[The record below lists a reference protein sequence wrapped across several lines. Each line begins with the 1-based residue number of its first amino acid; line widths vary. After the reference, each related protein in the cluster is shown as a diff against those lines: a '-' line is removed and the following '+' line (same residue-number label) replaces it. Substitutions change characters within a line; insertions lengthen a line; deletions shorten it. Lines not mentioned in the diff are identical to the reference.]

1 MPARPCAIRAGH
13 VFITGNINMPICR
26 SFVQALFR
34 TRTGDPLLTI
44 VRQLKREG
52 RLAPWTMPNIGPQY
66 RLLSERPSVKRMLE
80 AEGIVAY
87 PDD

>member
-1 MPARPCAIRAGH
+1 
-13 VFITGNINMPICR
+13 
-26 SFVQALFR
+26 
-34 TRTGDPLLTI
+34 
-44 VRQLKREG
+44 
-52 RLAPWTMPNIGPQY
+52 MPNIGPQY

>member
-1 MPARPCAIRAGH
+1 MFPQ
-13 VFITGNINMPICR
+13 R
-26 SFVQALFR
+26 S
-34 TRTGDPLLTI
+34 LLI
-44 VRQLKREG
+44 WLRVRQLKREG